1 MMGPLEILSLLF
13 VCLLAGMQ
21 DVVVE
26 KDSLES
32 TQIYYMRWGII
43 YSMIFG
49 IKGMFLWLMNLKQ
62 QGFNQ
67 RMLFSAIYS
76 AQ

>member
-1 MMGPLEILSLLF
+1 
-13 VCLLAGMQ
+13 
-21 DVVVE
+21 
-26 KDSLES
+26 
-32 TQIYYMRWGII
+32 MRWGII

-76 AQ
+76 AQQNNEGLKTQVIPNAIMKSSDAKDSFAD

>member
-13 VCLLAGMQ
+13 VCLLGGMQ

-26 KDSLES
+26 EDSLES

-49 IKGMFLWLMNLKQ
+49 IKGLFLWLMNLKQ

-76 AQ
+76 A

>member
-1 MMGPLEILSLLF
+1 MGPLEILSLLF
-13 VCLLAGMQ
+13 VCLLGGMQ

-26 KDSLES
+26 EDSLES

-49 IKGMFLWLMNLKQ
+49 IKGLFLWLMNLKQ

-76 AQ
+76 A